1 MTGHSVLSRTVLQR
15 RQDRC
20 RGHATAP
27 ASATCPADS
36 SCFSSSCS
44 SCSSSRRTYSA
55 FLPVFG
61 ENPTPPIPPPPIDS
75 NGKHACLQRRRS
87 ERRRQEPPP
96 DPVSR
101 QTVPPLW
108 RRAETAHPPAPLPFR
123 NTSSSSSSSSTC
135 RRLYTKKGSCLCP
148 AATPDRKG
156 QDTSALCSSWSGTE
170 SRLGCPGP
178 LNRVS
183 ISCFPPALSSC
194 GTGSKAEQPAQKGT
208 QPRGRGE
215 R

>member
-1 MTGHSVLSRTVLQR
+1 MSYPGRF
-15 RQDRC
+15 C
-20 RGHATAP
+20 RGDKTDVEATP
-27 ASATCPADS
+27 LL
-36 SCFSSSCS
+36 
-44 SCSSSRRTYSA
+44 RR
-55 FLPVFG
+55 LLHVLR
-61 ENPTPPIPPPPIDS
+61 TPPAFPPLALPALLLAGLTLHSCQSSAKTPLLLSPPPIDS

-135 RRLYTKKGSCLCP
+135 RRLYTKEGSCLCP

-170 SRLGCPGP
+170 SRLGSPGP

>member
-1 MTGHSVLSRTVLQR
+1 MSCGLLLLFLLLLFLLFFSPDLL
-15 RQDRC
+15 C
-20 RGHATAP
+20 IP
-27 ASATCPADS
+27 ASLRRKLHS
-36 SCFSSSCS
+36 S
-44 SCSSSRRTYSA
+44 Y
-55 FLPVFG
+55 
-61 ENPTPPIPPPPIDS
+61 PPPIDS

-135 RRLYTKKGSCLCP
+135 RRLYTKEASCLCP

-170 SRLGCPGP
+170 SRLGRPGP